1 MRATLISGAVKESR
15 VCSFEGG
22 KAKTLHPHS
31 LVSMVLY
38 AKDIVETDFLSLPP
52 DTSVLQAAKAMATRH
67 QGFAVV
73 TAPDKGARGNRD
85 GVGRARES
93 RRTSPRSRAR
103 PPRRDHDV
111 RARVRR
117 SERRDRPRR
126 TAHGGRR
133 DASGPR
139 REERQGHGRHPRTDD
154 PRSDARLHR
163 LRQRADRAVPVA
175 AILGP
180 IHQRALGRYRFG
192 SSKKSITRTPAF
204 SFAACGTPAGMKY
217 SSPGR

>member
-73 TAPDKGARGNRD
+73 TTPDKGPVGIVTEWDVLAKVVAQARDPAHVHLGEIMTSALVSVDPNEGIDRVARLMAKD
-85 GVGRARES
+85 GTRRVLVVKNAKVMGVIRARTILARMRDYIDS
-93 RRTSPRSRAR
+93 VSAQIARSQL
-103 PPRRDHDV
+103 P
-111 RARVRR
+111 
-117 SERRDRPRR
+117 
-126 TAHGGRR
+126 
-133 DASGPR
+133 
-139 REERQGHGRHPRTDD
+139 
-154 PRSDARLHR
+154 L
-163 LRQRADRAVPVA
+163 
-175 AILGP
+175 
-180 IHQRALGRYRFG
+180 F
-192 SSKKSITRTPAF
+192 
-204 SFAACGTPAGMKY
+204 
-217 SSPGR
+217 

>member
-73 TAPDKGARGNRD
+73 TAPDKGPVGIVTEWDVLAKVVAQARDPAHVHLGGPVGPRLVSDRQGHLARHDEPPLRSMGVARD
-85 GVGRARES
+85 LGVFLRFDEDQGGGRPAEQ
-93 RRTSPRSRAR
+93 PQG
-103 PPRRDHDV
+103 DV
-111 RARVRR
+111 
-117 SERRDRPRR
+117 SERRVGLRKIPD
-126 TAHGGRR
+126 
-133 DASGPR
+133 DV
-139 REERQGHGRHPRTDD
+139 RETRHER
-154 PRSDARLHR
+154 SE
-163 LRQRADRAVPVA
+163 
-175 AILGP
+175 
-180 IHQRALGRYRFG
+180 
-192 SSKKSITRTPAF
+192 
-204 SFAACGTPAGMKY
+204 AGCVLEA
-217 SSPGR
+217 G